1 MGAKCAEHCLLL
13 GYANKTTQLG
23 YQTFLYGTE
32 NELRN
37 ILMFLVDKL
46 PKGNFSIFHKP
57 VAIIQKT
64 SVSFYTIWHLH

>member
-46 PKGNFSIFHKP
+46 PKGIFSIFYKP
-57 VAIIQKT
+57 MAIIQKA
-64 SVSFYTIWHLH
+64 SVSFYTI

>member
-46 PKGNFSIFHKP
+46 PKGIFSFLYKP
-57 VAIIQKT
+57 MAIIQKA
-64 SVSFYTIWHLH
+64 SVSFYTI

>member
-13 GYANKTTQLG
+13 GYANKSTQLG

-46 PKGNFSIFHKP
+46 PKGIFSIFISP
-57 VAIIQKT
+57 
-64 SVSFYTIWHLH
+64 

>member
-1 MGAKCAEHCLLL
+1 MENSELRAMISSLYQYSRYNMGAKCAEHCISL

-37 ILMFLVDKL
+37 VLMFLVDKL
-46 PKGNFSIFHKP
+46 PKGN
-57 VAIIQKT
+57 
-64 SVSFYTIWHLH
+64 L